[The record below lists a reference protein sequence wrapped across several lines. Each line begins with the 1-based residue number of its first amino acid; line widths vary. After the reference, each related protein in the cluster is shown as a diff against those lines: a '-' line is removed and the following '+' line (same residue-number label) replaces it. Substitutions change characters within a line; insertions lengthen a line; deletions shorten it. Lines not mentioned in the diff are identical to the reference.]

1 MEPVGHATRGRL
13 SALLYAMWDRNQA
26 IGVQA
31 AAHAVGREAAQCG
44 AVEPTGLLAHDHV
57 SGDSPLGRAQR
68 TVPALSAVAGYRLT
82 GFGAE

>member
-26 IGVQA
+26 IDVQA

-44 AVEPTGLLAHDHV
+44 PIEPTGLLA
-57 SGDSPLGRAQR
+57 P
-68 TVPALSAVAGYRLT
+68 
-82 GFGAE
+82 